1 MPLPHID
8 PSQAEDAVCLGNDIW
23 WVGHYMP
30 EDRLQC
36 HVYLIV
42 NGKNSVLIDPGS
54 KLTFAHTLRKIEQ
67 VIPFS
72 HIRYFVCQHQDPDIT
87 AALPIIDQLVCRK
100 DAVIVS
106 HWRAIALLRHY
117 GLTLPFM
124 CVEEEQWKLDLGDR
138 KLEFVFTPYLHFPGA
153 FCTYDPTSQTLF
165 SSDLFGGFTD
175 GWKLIA
181 EDESY
186 FESMR
191 PFHEHYMPSHDI
203 LYHTLLKLEKIPLQ
217 AIAPQHG
224 SIIPK
229 KLIPYIFSELK
240 KLQCGI
246 YLLTQTSTEVLRLS
260 ELNQMLQHFL
270 KSIVTYREFED
281 IATALLEDICRVLP
295 VQRLEFYTWEK
306 DTVLHLA
313 PETRYRGTTCSLP
326 EHYAQYV
333 KLDQNEWEEIY
344 QNGLSLPGTD
354 NLSSPLDLPLIMP
367 LFSPASQK
375 ATGMAL
381 LHFADPVSI
390 DQETSNILRQI
401 SMPLSVAVERE
412 MIYRTMEL
420 ERQRYYER
428 SIRDPLTG
436 LYTREYMTETMQRLL
451 ARHDR
456 DATAGLAVIMLDLD
470 HFKRINDTYGHNSG
484 DEVLQAIASAIQ
496 ATLRSDDIPIRLGG
510 EEFAVFVVGRD
521 SGEAH
526 TLAERIRT
534 RVMELTF
541 EAPMDSERITV
552 SCGVAYRQQQENL
565 TGFMT
570 RGDRAL
576 YRAKETGRD
585 KVCVAGKEDQEFSA
599 EK

>member
-1 MPLPHID
+1 
-8 PSQAEDAVCLGNDIW
+8 
-23 WVGHYMP
+23 
-30 EDRLQC
+30 
-36 HVYLIV
+36 
-42 NGKNSVLIDPGS
+42 
-54 KLTFAHTLRKIEQ
+54 
-67 VIPFS
+67 
-72 HIRYFVCQHQDPDIT
+72 
-87 AALPIIDQLVCRK
+87 
-100 DAVIVS
+100 
-106 HWRAIALLRHY
+106 
-117 GLTLPFM
+117 
-124 CVEEEQWKLDLGDR
+124 
-138 KLEFVFTPYLHFPGA
+138 
-153 FCTYDPTSQTLF
+153 
-165 SSDLFGGFTD
+165 
-175 GWKLIA
+175 
-181 EDESY
+181 
-186 FESMR
+186 
-191 PFHEHYMPSHDI
+191 
-203 LYHTLLKLEKIPLQ
+203 
-217 AIAPQHG
+217 
-224 SIIPK
+224 
-229 KLIPYIFSELK
+229 
-240 KLQCGI
+240 
-246 YLLTQTSTEVLRLS
+246 
-260 ELNQMLQHFL
+260 
-270 KSIVTYREFED
+270 
-281 IATALLEDICRVLP
+281 
-295 VQRLEFYTWEK
+295 
-306 DTVLHLA
+306 
-313 PETRYRGTTCSLP
+313 
-326 EHYAQYV
+326 
-333 KLDQNEWEEIY
+333 
-344 QNGLSLPGTD
+344 
-354 NLSSPLDLPLIMP
+354 
-367 LFSPASQK
+367 
-375 ATGMAL
+375 MAL